1 MKRFKE
7 IFDQYNW
14 EEVQASIQS
23 KTSIDVE
30 VALGSSKRT
39 LEDFKALISPA
50 AAPFLEQMA
59 QLSQSLTQQRFGK
72 TIQMYAPM
80 YLSNECNNICTYCG
94 FSFDNKI
101 KRKTL
106 TGAEILQEL
115 QVLKQNGFDHILLV
129 TGESN
134 HTVHV
139 DYFIK
144 AIEVI
149 KPHVANIS
157 IEVQPLDQDE
167 YERLQQAGVYSVL
180 VYQETYH
187 KEKYKEYHLKGKKSN
202 FEYRLETPDRLGLAG
217 IHKIGL
223 GVLMGLDDWRTDS
236 FFCAL
241 HLDYLQK
248 TYWQTK
254 YSMSFPRIRPAEG
267 AHIPDLHITDK
278 ELVQLICA
286 YRLFN
291 EDVELSMSTREP
303 ENFRNNMVKLGIT
316 SMSAGS
322 KTNPGGYSVDP
333 ESLEQFEISDERS
346 PQEIALMISTNGYEA
361 VWKDWDRN
369 FIETC

>member
-1 MKRFKE
+1 MSFKE
-7 IFDQYNW
+7 IYDSQNW
-14 EEVQASIQS
+14 EEAKELIYN
-23 KTSIDVE
+23 KTSYDVE
-30 VALGSSKRT
+30 KALSANRRT

-50 AAPFLEQMA
+50 AAPYLEQMA
-59 QLSQSLTQQRFGK
+59 QLSHQLTQKRFGK
-72 TIQMYAPM
+72 TIQLFVPM

-106 TGAEILQEL
+106 SADEILREITEI
-115 QVLKQNGFDHILLV
+115 KKSGFNHILLV
-129 TGESN
+129 TGEAN

-139 DYFIK
+139 DYFKK
-144 AIEVI
+144 AIEII
-149 KPHVANIS
+149 KPHFANIS
-157 IEVQPLDQDE
+157 IEVQPLDQNE
-167 YERLQQAGVYSVL
+167 YEELQRSGVYAVL

-187 KEKYKEYHLKGKKSN
+187 QDKYKEYHPKGKKSN
-202 FEYRLETPDRLGLAG
+202 FYYRMETPERIGSAG

-223 GVLMGLDDWRTDS
+223 GVLLGLEDWRTDS

-254 YSMSFPRIRPAEG
+254 YSLSFPRIRPAEG
-267 AHIPDLHITDK
+267 IVVPEKTITDK

-291 EDVELSMSTREP
+291 EDVEISVSTRES
-303 ENFRNNMVKLGIT
+303 ENFRNNIIKLGVT
-316 SMSAGS
+316 SMSAES
-322 KTNPGGYSVDP
+322 KTNPGGYSVEP

-346 PQEIALMISTNGYEA
+346 AKQIAALISDNNYEP
-361 VWKDWDRN
+361 VWKDWDKS
-369 FIETC
+369 FQ